1 MTGSRFSGRV
11 IAVTGAGSGIGRAT
25 LECLRAEGARVAAL
39 DLATES
45 LVQAEDVLVLPC
57 DVTDEAA
64 VTGAFVA
71 ASAKLGRL
79 DGLVAA
85 AGIGSE
91 GGDCVETPLELW
103 QQLLAVNLTG
113 VFLSVRAA
121 VPELRRNGRG
131 SIVLIASQLGL
142 VGTTRSP
149 AYCASKGGVIALA
162 RALALD
168 HAHEDIR
175 VNVVCPGPVKT
186 PMFAASSGPANL
198 NTLLE
203 SSIPLGRLG
212 QPHEIA
218 ATIAFLL
225 SDESSFLTGS
235 VVAADGGWTA
245 R

>member
-1 MTGSRFSGRV
+1 V
-11 IAVTGAGSGIGRAT
+11 
-25 LECLRAEGARVAAL
+25 E
-39 DLATES
+39 
-45 LVQAEDVLVLPC
+45 AEDVLVLPC

-64 VTGAFVA
+64 VVGAFAA

-121 VPELRRNGRG
+121 VPELRRTGRG

-142 VGTTRSP
+142 VGTTKSP

-175 VNVVCPGPVKT
+175 VNVVCPGPVET

-198 NTLLE
+198 NTLLD

>member
-1 MTGSRFSGRV
+1 
-11 IAVTGAGSGIGRAT
+11 
-25 LECLRAEGARVAAL
+25 
-39 DLATES
+39 
-45 LVQAEDVLVLPC
+45 
-57 DVTDEAA
+57 
-64 VTGAFVA
+64 
-71 ASAKLGRL
+71 
-79 DGLVAA
+79 VAA

-149 AYCASKGGVIALA
+149 ACCASKGGVIALA

-175 VNVVCPGPVKT
+175 VNVVCPGPVET

-198 NTLLE
+198 DAMLD

-235 VVAADGGWTA
+235 VIAADGGWTA

>member
-1 MTGSRFSGRV
+1 V
-11 IAVTGAGSGIGRAT
+11 
-25 LECLRAEGARVAAL
+25 E
-39 DLATES
+39 
-45 LVQAEDVLVLPC
+45 AEDVLVLPC

-64 VTGAFVA
+64 VVGAFAA

-142 VGTTRSP
+142 VGTTKSP

-175 VNVVCPGPVKT
+175 VNVVCPGPVET

-198 NTLLE
+198 NTLLD

>member
-1 MTGSRFSGRV
+1 M
-11 IAVTGAGSGIGRAT
+11 
-25 LECLRAEGARVAAL
+25 
-39 DLATES
+39 ATEA
-45 LVQAEDVLVLPC
+45 LTEADDLLVLRC
-57 DVTDEAA
+57 DVSDEAA
-64 VTGAFVA
+64 VAEAFAAA
-71 ASAKLGRL
+71 ASEFGRL

-85 AGIGSE
+85 AGIGSA
-91 GGDCVETPLELW
+91 GGDCVEIPLELW
-103 QQLLAVNLTG
+103 QRLLDVNLTG

-121 VPELRRNGRG
+121 VPQLRRTGRG

-142 VGTTRSP
+142 VGTTGSLG
-149 AYCASKGGVIALA
+149 YCASKGGVIALG

-168 HAHEDIR
+168 HAHQGIR
-175 VNVVCPGPVKT
+175 VNVICPGPVET

-198 NTLLE
+198 ETLLD
-203 SSIPLGRLG
+203 SSIPLRRLG